1 MRRSQIVATL
11 FLATIFSG
19 MSLKAQEI
27 SYPEKED
34 VSEFRLSI
42 EGINELKGEIRI
54 AMFDS
59 KEKYTKDP
67 IHAIVIPV
75 DSTTIIWTQEM
86 LPFGEYAIA
95 VYHDKNENGKIDTN
109 LLGIPKED
117 YGFSN
122 NARGRFGPA
131 SWQDSKFIVEDN
143 FYSTSIKIK

>member
-1 MRRSQIVATL
+1 MRRLQIVATL
-11 FLATIFSG
+11 FLAAIISG
-19 MSLKAQEI
+19 TSLNAQEI
-27 SYPEKED
+27 SYPEKD
-34 VSEFRLSI
+34 VSEFRLYI

-67 IHAIVIPV
+67 IHAIVLPV

-109 LLGIPKED
+109 FLGIPKED

>member
-1 MRRSQIVATL
+1 
-11 FLATIFSG
+11 

-27 SYPEKED
+27 SYPEKGD
-34 VSEFRLSI
+34 VTEFRLYI
-42 EGINELKGEIRI
+42 EGIEELKGEIRI

-67 IHAIVIPV
+67 IHAIVLPV

-86 LPFGEYAIA
+86 LPYGEYAIA

-109 LLGIPKED
+109 FLGIPKEE

-131 SWQDSKFIVEDN
+131 SWEDSKFIIEDN
-143 FYSTSIKIK
+143 YFTTSINIK

>member
-1 MRRSQIVATL
+1 MRRLQIVATL
-11 FLATIFSG
+11 FLAAIISG

-27 SYPEKED
+27 SYPEKD
-34 VSEFRLSI
+34 VSEFRLYI

-131 SWQDSKFIVEDN
+131 SWQDSKFMVEDN

>member
-11 FLATIFSG
+11 FLAAILSG

-27 SYPEKED
+27 SYPEKD
-34 VSEFRLSI
+34 VSEFRLYI

-59 KEKYTKDP
+59 REKYTKDP
-67 IHAIVIPV
+67 IHAIVLPV

-131 SWQDSKFIVEDN
+131 SWQDSKFMVEDN

>member
-1 MRRSQIVATL
+1 MRRLQIVATL
-11 FLATIFSG
+11 FMAAIISG
-19 MSLKAQEI
+19 TSLNAQEI
-27 SYPEKED
+27 SYPEKD
-34 VSEFRLSI
+34 VSEFRLYI

-67 IHAIVIPV
+67 IHAIVLPV

-122 NARGRFGPA
+122 NA
-131 SWQDSKFIVEDN
+131 
-143 FYSTSIKIK
+143 

>member
-1 MRRSQIVATL
+1 MRRLQIVATL
-11 FLATIFSG
+11 FFAAIFSG
-19 MSLKAQEI
+19 TSLKAQEI
-27 SYPEKED
+27 SYPEKD

-67 IHAIVIPV
+67 IYAIVLPV

-109 LLGIPKED
+109 FLGIPKED

-131 SWQDSKFIVEDN
+131 SWQDSKFKVEDN